1 MTAVTDMIVETEKI
15 LIEIRKC
22 INLYYYCND
31 SKIIYN
37 HILRDLFSLKKLEL
51 LSDFSLD
58 YFNEDSSLEVLKLE
72 LIKLYKILTNR
83 FLKIIDSYQDW
94 KCLIC

>member
-1 MTAVTDMIVETEKI
+1 MMVVTDMLLETEKL

-22 INLYYYCND
+22 VSLYYYCDD

-37 HILRDLFSLKKLEL
+37 HILRDLFGLKKLEL
-51 LSDFSLD
+51 LSDYSLG
-58 YFNEDSSLEVLKLE
+58 YFNEDSSIEVLKLE
-72 LIKLYKILTNR
+72 LIKLYKLLTRR
-83 FLKIIDSYQDW
+83 FLKLIDSYQDW